1 MGPQSP
7 IEIIKAPI
15 LPATQRIPLMLPKAR
30 SAHGIRLGPEALEVW
45 IWLVTE
51 TSALMFFLIVV
62 LLVLL

>member
-1 MGPQSP
+1 
-7 IEIIKAPI
+7 
-15 LPATQRIPLMLPKAR
+15 MLPKAR